1 MANTIFAVIMA
12 GGAGTRF
19 WPASRENLPKQ
30 FLRVEDGHSLLR
42 GTWSRLDG
50 LVDPENIL
58 VVCGQGHAD
67 LVRAELPELSEKHLI
82 LEPVGRNTLPC
93 LALAQKFLREID
105 PDAIQIVLPAD
116 HIIPSRDAF
125 QQSVGAAIHAAQSGG
140 LVTLGIQ
147 ATFPATGYG
156 YIQPGDPIEDVSG
169 GKAWAVRR
177 FIEKPDMARAQE
189 LLASGEFFWNSGIF
203 VWATS
208 AFESA
213 LERHAPELW
222 HGLLDCAE
230 GGLEEFMEGVSP
242 LSIDVGVLEKEED
255 CKVVGAEFHWSD
267 VGSWPAL
274 DDVLPDAGAGN
285 RCSGEGQ
292 LIAVNASNNVV
303 HGPDGHLTALIGV
316 EDLVV
321 VHTEGAS
328 LVCSKEHAQD
338 VRAVVKQVREQA
350 PDRA

>member
-1 MANTIFAVIMA
+1 MANKIFAVIMA
-12 GGAGTRF
+12 GGSGTRF
-19 WPASRENLPKQ
+19 WPASRESLPKQ
-30 FLRVEDGHSLLR
+30 FLKVEGGQSLLR
-42 GTWSRLDG
+42 GTWSRLEG
-50 LVDPENIL
+50 LVEPENIL
-58 VVCGQGHAD
+58 VVCGRRHAD
-67 LVRAELPELSEKHLI
+67 LVRNDLPELGEENLI

-93 LALAQKFLREID
+93 LALVQIALREIE

-116 HIIPSRDAF
+116 HIISSRDAF
-125 QQSVGAAIHAAQSGG
+125 QQSVGTAIHAAQSGG
-140 LVTLGIQ
+140 LVTLGIP

-156 YIQPGDPIEDVSG
+156 YIQAGEPVEGVSE
-169 GKAWAVRR
+169 GKAWAVRQ

-203 VWATS
+203 VWSTS
-208 AFESA
+208 AFEAA

-222 HGLLDCAE
+222 HGLLGCAE
-230 GGLEEFMEGVSP
+230 GGLEEFMRGISP
-242 LSIDVGVLEKEED
+242 LSVDVGILEKEED

-303 HGPDGHLTALIGV
+303 HGPDGHVTALIGV
-316 EDLVV
+316 EGLVV

-338 VRAVVKQVREQA
+338 VRAVVKLVREQA